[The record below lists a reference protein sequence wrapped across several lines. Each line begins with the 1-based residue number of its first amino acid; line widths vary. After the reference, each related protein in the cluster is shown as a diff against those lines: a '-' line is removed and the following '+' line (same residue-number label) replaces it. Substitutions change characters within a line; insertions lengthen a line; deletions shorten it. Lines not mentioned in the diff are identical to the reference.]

1 MKSPIPDHD
10 IMTYCLHNIRNK
22 VTECKNF
29 IAIYLNKE
37 IFNIEE
43 VMRSFQVYLGLNKT
57 WTIIGKT
64 LNISVFKM

>member
-10 IMTYCLHNIRNK
+10 IMTYCLYNIRNK

-37 IFNIEE
+37 IFNTE
-43 VMRSFQVYLGLNKT
+43 VVTRSF
-57 WTIIGKT
+57 
-64 LNISVFKM
+64 